1 MSAVDYFVVD
11 VETANQARNSI
22 CQIGIALFADGKMVD
37 GWESLVNPLD
47 EFAARCRAARHRAA
61 DGGAGSLLE
70 RNLPQGAV
78 DARGRGGCQPH
89 RF

>member
-1 MSAVDYFVVD
+1 
-11 VETANQARNSI
+11 
-22 CQIGIALFADGKMVD
+22 MVD

-70 RNLPQGAV
+70 RCLPQGAV